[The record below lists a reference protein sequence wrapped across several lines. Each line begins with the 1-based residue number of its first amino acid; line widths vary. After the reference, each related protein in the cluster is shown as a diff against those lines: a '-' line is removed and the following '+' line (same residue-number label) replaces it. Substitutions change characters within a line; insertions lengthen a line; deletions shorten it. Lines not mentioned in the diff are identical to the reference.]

1 MKKTLL
7 LAGAVALGVIALSI
21 STEARA
27 GAAEGKTTFETM
39 CVTCHGTS
47 GKGDGPA
54 GAALTPSPADFT
66 SPEFW
71 STRTAD
77 DLKTVVTSGGAAVGK
92 SPIMPAW
99 GPVIGEQGV
108 NDVVAYIEAT
118 FKPAA
123 DAAPAAPAASAE

>member
-7 LAGAVALGVIALSI
+7 FAGALALGAIALSL

-27 GAAEGKTTFETM
+27 GADEGKATFDTM
-39 CVTCHGTS
+39 CVTCHGAS

-54 GAALTPSPADFT
+54 GAALNPTPADFT

-71 STRTAD
+71 ATRTTD

-108 NDVVAYIEAT
+108 TDVVAYIEAT
-118 FKPAA
+118 FKPAGE
-123 DAAPAAPAASAE
+123 AAPAAPAAPAE